1 MSEKAVAPSDYVD
14 VPLLKFE
21 SNWMGVLYVWP
32 ITTIQFY
39 EGDPNA
45 AATYLK
51 NRLLEV
57 ARANPW
63 IGSKIVKDKKKHGN
77 LLAMRYSVNN
87 PPIDEIFEVKK
98 QVMNHLKDQ
107 RGNSIY
113 QLERFY
119 PEIFDKLKKKGL
131 AFMIKSLGETLSNG
145 IEFGLIRK
153 NIDVD
158 FVSRIYYNSILGLM
172 DPEIY
177 PPKNYSL
184 DKTMFDYRE
193 YFLRSVVTEKGLKK
207 LDEILIN
214 DK

>member
-1 MSEKAVAPSDYVD
+1 MEEKILQIAQKLFLTYGFKTVTMDDIATELSISKKTIYNFFPNKNKLVEVVANNFHSQ
-14 VPLLKFE
+14 
-21 SNWMGVLYVWP
+21 
-32 ITTIQFY
+32 IT
-39 EGDPNA
+39 EGI
-45 AATYLK
+45 TKVKETSK
-51 NRLLEV
+51 N
-57 ARANPW
+57 
-63 IGSKIVKDKKKHGN
+63 
-77 LLAMRYSVNN
+77 
-87 PPIDEIFEVKK
+87 PIDEIFEIKK

-107 RGNSIY
+107 EEIQFINSKDFILRY
-113 QLERFY
+113 LTS
-119 PEIFDKLKKKGL
+119 LKEGL

>member
-1 MSEKAVAPSDYVD
+1 MEEKILQIAQKLFLTYGFKTVTMDDIATDLSISKKTIYNFFPNKNKLVEVVANNFHSQITEGITKV
-14 VPLLKFE
+14 KE
-21 SNWMGVLYVWP
+21 SS
-32 ITTIQFY
+32 
-39 EGDPNA
+39 
-45 AATYLK
+45 K
-51 NRLLEV
+51 N
-57 ARANPW
+57 
-63 IGSKIVKDKKKHGN
+63 
-77 LLAMRYSVNN
+77 
-87 PPIDEIFEVKK
+87 PIDEIFEIKK

-119 PEIFDKLKKKGL
+119 PEIFEKLKKKGL